1 MEEQK
6 QTRNEIDW
14 VWIKSKVDYFA
25 KLYCVSR
32 NVKNAKLEAEE
43 IASETY
49 LYLLKNPKDLNKLSL
64 PILDSSPSEEDLQR
78 LKAEENKCG
87 AYLKKIIRS
96 IAYRINAKQELV
108 TPTEKCDSSYH
119 RRYTIYNKL
128 KKISETYSIPLS
140 PSNAYK
146 FYAVDS
152 SVASLF
158 LIEKVLLSQA
168 PKKISLDSFA
178 SSEDNGWVSKRKAIT
193 DTTSDTKDGW
203 DTDD

>member
-14 VWIKSKVDYFA
+14 VWIKSKVDYLA
-25 KLYCVSR
+25 KFYCVSR
-32 NVKNAKLEAEE
+32 SVKNAKLEAEE

-49 LYLLKNPKDLNKLSL
+49 LYLLKNPKDLEKLSL
-64 PILDSSPSEEDLQR
+64 PVLDTSPSEEDLER
-78 LKAEENKCG
+78 LKAEEYRCG
-87 AYLKKIIRS
+87 AYLKKIVKS
-96 IAYRINAKQELV
+96 VAYRINAKQEIV

-128 KKISETYSIPLS
+128 KKISETYSIPLN

-146 FYAVDS
+146 FYAVDP

-178 SSEDNGWVSKRKAIT
+178 SSEDNGWLTKRQTTIEM
-193 DTTSDTKDGW
+193 TSDTKDGW